1 MPLYHKNTLINI
13 KEAINRHLA
22 DIQKDVNIVH
32 DKEFRTANGIL
43 DGFFK
48 ERTWLDLSKPTSHKD
63 IIEIHDL
70 QKIYKYLQG
79 ATSSPVVLRHAV
91 WYFLSINFITRGLE
105 FHHKFNHNSF
115 VFCTDETC
123 QYAAL
128 QHKTLQNNH
137 QGGVDADDSHTDKR
151 MYATDNENCC
161 HVYLLKLLISKT
173 DSNATNL
180 FNQYI

>member
-1 MPLYHKNTLINI
+1 M
-13 KEAINRHLA
+13 
-22 DIQKDVNIVH
+22 
-32 DKEFRTANGIL
+32 
-43 DGFFK
+43 
-48 ERTWLDLSKPTSHKD
+48 
-63 IIEIHDL
+63 
-70 QKIYKYLQG
+70 
-79 ATSSPVVLRHAV
+79 VLRHAV
-91 WYFLSINFITRGLE
+91 WYFLSINFITIGLE

-115 VFCTDETC
+115 VFCADETG

-137 QGGVDADDSHTDKR
+137 QGGVDADDSHTDKI

-161 HVYLLKLLISKT
+161 HVYLLKLLMSKT